1 MTQPTYKELL
11 ERIEELEKV
20 EAERKQV
27 ERTLRESEKS
37 LRSLK
42 DNINVGIYRST
53 PGPEGKYLEV
63 NPAMVKIFGYSS
75 TEEFLQIKPADLYV
89 NPKDRAAFSKKLIQ
103 TGKAIL
109 EEYEM
114 KKKDGTHIMAATSVQ
129 AVKDQ
134 KGNIIYFDGIVED
147 ITERKYAEA
156 TLRESEEKYRNI
168 FESMGESVLMVD
180 FEGKVVFCNR
190 TASEK
195 YGYSKEE
202 FVGLPV
208 SKVID
213 PDSPHFFR
221 ELLRQVQEKSS
232 FEAETKDQTKQKTI
246 LESQL
251 RATIIQVKD
260 RAHVLIVS
268 TDITQIKRVEAER
281 DAEIRFLETMEQI
294 DTVTRQASDLNK
306 MMTDVLDVILDV
318 FKCDRAW
325 FLFPCDPTT
334 DYFVVPMERTIPSF
348 PGAAVIG
355 KEIPIGTSEVQVLTM
370 LLNSDGPL
378 CFDPGSGMP
387 VPEPAQRFGAR
398 SQIMMT
404 IYPKIGKPWLLG
416 SHQCSHERIW
426 TNDDQFL
433 FNEIGHRLTDSL
445 SSLLFMQNLQ
455 QSEER
460 FRELFTNI
468 RTGVA
473 VYEAIDN
480 GRDFK
485 FNDFNKAGE
494 QIESTKKEDV
504 IGKRITEVFPGV
516 VEMGLVDTMKKV
528 FETGQPIHHPLS
540 FYKDKRISGWRE
552 NYVYKLSTGEIVCV
566 YNDITEHKNAED
578 EKKKLQEQLFQA
590 QKMESIGRLAGSIA
604 HDFNNILT
612 GLMGFAELLQF
623 KNPDISTREGKAA
636 DSILKG
642 TERAA
647 SLTRQLLGFARG
659 GKSEFKSLNLNEI
672 IRDTIRLSENLFEK
686 SIRIKMTFTENLLNI
701 EADRN
706 QLDQMLT
713 NLIINARDAMPRGG
727 ELQLKTENV
736 LIKLDF
742 AKIIPGVKP
751 GHYVKFT
758 ISDTGIGMSKE
769 VQGKIFEPFF
779 TTKAEGVGTGLGLAT
794 VYGIIKN
801 HKGHIEVNSQ
811 PGMGA
816 TFSVYF
822 PGSDKPRQD
831 EQAKGAIVSGE
842 EAILVVDDEE
852 GVRESV
858 KLALEGFGYKVF
870 SAANGIDAINL
881 YKKNK
886 GDIDLVLL
894 DMIMPNMAGR
904 ETFFELKK
912 LDSGVKVVLFSGY
925 SKNEQAAEIINQGA
939 LDFLQKPYRLH
950 DLIDSIRKALKK

>member
-89 NPKDRAAFSKKLIQ
+89 NPGDRLAFSRKVSESMVVLN
-103 TGKAIL
+103 

-114 KKKDGTHIMAATSVQ
+114 KKKDGTHLILTTSVQ

-147 ITERKYAEA
+147 ITVQK
-156 TLRESEEKYRNI
+156 
-168 FESMGESVLMVD
+168 
-180 FEGKVVFCNR
+180 
-190 TASEK
+190 
-195 YGYSKEE
+195 
-202 FVGLPV
+202 
-208 SKVID
+208 
-213 PDSPHFFR
+213 
-221 ELLRQVQEKSS
+221 QVQE
-232 FEAETKDQTKQKTI
+232 E
-246 LESQL
+246 LE
-251 RATIIQVKD
+251 
-260 RAHVLIVS
+260 
-268 TDITQIKRVEAER
+268 TQIH
-281 DAEIRFLETMEQI
+281 FLETLEDI
-294 DTVTRQASDLNK
+294 NDIIRKGSDLEQTMNELLK
-306 MMTDVLDVILDV
+306 ILLTVLL
-318 FKCDRAW
+318 CDRA
-325 FLFPCDPTT
+325 FLVYPCDPDAPTIK
-334 DYFVVPMERTIPSF
+334 VPMEQSKPEF
-348 PGAAVIG
+348 PGALSIG
-355 KEIPIGTSEVQVLTM
+355 KEIINDSELSYIERMM
-370 LLNSDGPL
+370 LNADGP
-378 CFDPGSGMP
+378 FISDITSGGLL
-387 VPEPAQRFGAR
+387 PEVTKKFSAQ
-398 SQIMMT
+398 SMISMV
-404 IYPKIGKPWLLG
+404 IYPKLSKPWILG
-416 SHQCSHERIW
+416 LHQCSHPRIW

-460 FRELFTNI
+460 FRELFANI
-468 RTGVA
+468 KSGVA

-485 FNDFNKAGE
+485 FKDFNKAGE

-504 IGKRITEVFPGV
+504 IGKRITEIFPGV
-516 VEMGLVDTMKKV
+516 IEMGLVETMRKV
-528 FETGQPIHHPLS
+528 LETGHPVHHPAS
-540 FYKDKRISGWRE
+540 FYKDQRISGWRE

-769 VQGKIFEPFF
+769 VQEKIFEPFF

-831 EQAKGAIVSGE
+831 EQAKGTIVSGE